1 MKSNHVPDARLATP
15 EEQCRAGA
23 NLFNDAVMAES
34 LADERGGRGR
44 HLRGC

>member
-1 MKSNHVPDARLATP
+1 MFLTLGWETP